1 MRGLQVAQ
9 FGVFLLILGYAVI
22 LFSFALIAIWA
33 LSNLITDSE
42 TLSNLSIKLALWGLP
57 SLLLGT
63 GVVGLG
69 KILCAGAPEE
79 GARKLIVISLVADLL
94 IFVVRFTVDDFLVRG
109 IAAGILSLV
118 SFVCFCKFLSRMGD
132 NVGEPRVGQY
142 AALMYA
148 GLGGSSLVWF
158 VAFFNF
164 YGAVLAALAILSL
177 TIALYQYTCYTLFR
191 ALPIYIAEVRAGITD
206 PTESGES
213 RREAERKERLHG
225 PGGGGGGN
233 QSKPPEEP
241 KGTPPDGHL
250 LYRVPKGL
258 EPLHLA
264 VKEGDRYKVELR
276 LSQGDDPRKPV
287 KHKLSPLH
295 LAAAVGVMDVAD
307 ALLKA
312 GAPIDD
318 VCEMGLTPLFFAV
331 QTGNTNIAGF
341 LIDRGANVFHKNEQG
356 YTPLHWAC
364 CAPHPNFIGPVR
376 VKMVTFLISKGA
388 DYNAVTN
395 DGKTPRDL
403 ALENQLEETIGV
415 LDRHMGIA
423 PKPIGAVSESADDQ
437 TATVPSA
444 FPPFLGTDLCVLP
457 KDLTPL
463 HAAVK
468 EGDPEKVEV
477 QLNGGAKIDDRVAGG
492 IAPIHITAITGVMS
506 VTEMLLR
513 YGAPVDQTFDHNL
526 TSVFL
531 AVYLNNYNMVGYLI
545 SRGAKVNHQDV
556 MGRTPLHWAAAAP
569 SERLEGQNRVKIVQ
583 MLLKNG
589 ADPKIADNNGQTPQ
603 DLARAAELDDL
614 VKLFVD
620 EEDAGSNKSD
630 DDGYYT

>member
-1 MRGLQVAQ
+1 MRGLQIAQ
-9 FGVFLLILGYAVI
+9 FGVFLLILGYSVL
-22 LFSFALIAIWA
+22 LFSFVLIAIWA
-33 LSNLITDSE
+33 LSNLLTDSE
-42 TLSNLSIKLALWGLP
+42 FLADLSLKLAMWGVP
-57 SLLLGT
+57 SILLGT
-63 GVVGLG
+63 AVVGLG

-79 GARKLIVISLVADLL
+79 GARKLIVISLVADLM
-94 IFVVRFTVDDFLVRG
+94 IFVVRFTVNDFLVRA
-109 IAAGILSLV
+109 IIAGILSLI
-118 SFVCFCKFLSRMGD
+118 SFVCFCQFLTRMGD

-148 GLGGSSLVWF
+148 GLGGSSFVWF
-158 VAFFNF
+158 FAFFNF
-164 YGAVLAALAILSL
+164 YAALLLALGILAL
-177 TIALYQYTCYTLFR
+177 TILLYQYTCYTLFR
-191 ALPIYIAEVRAGITD
+191 ALPIYIAEVKAGITD
-206 PTESGES
+206 PTESGET
-213 RREAERKERLHG
+213 RRELERKERLHG
-225 PGGGGGGN
+225 PSGGGGN

-241 KGTPPDGHL
+241 RGTPPDGHL

-276 LSQGDDPRKPV
+276 LAQGDDPRKPV

-295 LAAAVGVMDVAD
+295 LAASVGVMDVAD

-318 VCEMGLTPLFFAV
+318 VCEMGLTPLYFSV

-341 LIDRGANVFHKNEQG
+341 LLDRGANIFHKNEQG

-364 CAPHPNFIGPVR
+364 SAPHPNFIGPVR

-395 DGKTPRDL
+395 QGKTPRDL

-423 PKPIGAVSESADDQ
+423 PKPTGIVVDKVEKPEQ
-437 TATVPSA
+437 VVPAA
-444 FPPFLGTDLCVLP
+444 FPPFLGLDLCVLP
-457 KDLTPL
+457 KDLTAL

-468 EGDPEKVEV
+468 EGDPEKVQA
-477 QLNGGAKIDDRVAGG
+477 QLHGGARIEDRVAGG

-506 VTEMLLR
+506 VTETLLR
-513 YGAPVDQTFDHNL
+513 YGAPVDQPFDHNL

-545 SRGAKVNHQDV
+545 SKGAKANHQDAL
-556 MGRTPLHWAAAAP
+556 GRTPLHWAAAAP
-569 SERLEGQNRVKIVQ
+569 SERLEGQNRIKMVQ
-583 MLLKNG
+583 LLLDNG

-603 DLARAAELDDL
+603 DLARAAELDDV

-620 EEDAGSNKSD
+620 EEDSSSSKGD